1 MRTLRGPL
9 LDLVQKL
16 DELAPEPTLV
26 ELVRTLEAFELTS
39 DDVIDFVQKTQQNYS
54 RVPVVLREHYELLV
68 MTWLPG
74 QASIPHDHTNS
85 ICVVRVIQGEAVEA
99 SYGIGADG
107 YADLE
112 YETPIEAGQVVGGH
126 DAGVHSIRNASQN
139 GQLLVTVH
147 IYAPRLKE
155 FRRFE
160 PRPNTHKSPLKLYR
174 NLTPT
179 ITIVGG
185 GFSGSMAAAQILR
198 RAEMAGEPVNVELVE
213 RRGTIGEGLAYSTRE
228 SIHLLNVPAARMSAW
243 PDKPDDFLHW
253 AQRRHPG
260 VTGKDFLP
268 RQWYGEYVRESLL
281 TTAEEAGA
289 HAKLDVILDE
299 VRRLARHPQGGWMVH
314 LGRGTSFRTDAVILA
329 IGHRPPSDPIGKSWS
344 GPRARYL
351 LDPWRPFATNDV
363 GVRDQVVI
371 LGTGLTA
378 VDTAL
383 SLAEHHPQSTIT
395 MISRRGLLP
404 LSHATSAVSPARL
417 DELVEDSIA
426 RDSGL
431 QARRFCRELR
441 QLAKS
446 RMANGGDWRSVVDG
460 LRPHTA
466 KVWQAL
472 SPIERRRFL
481 SHLRPFWEVH
491 RHRMASAVAEKFQ
504 QMLTSGQLK
513 IISGKIESG
522 QADDKLV
529 HLSIRER
536 ATQQIRLIQ
545 AAWVLNCT
553 GPMPS
558 NSAEANPV
566 MGSLL
571 VEGCLRTDALALG
584 IETTPS
590 GNLIDINGEA
600 VPEIFVVGTLR
611 KPALWESTAV
621 PELRMQAADAAERVW
636 GEIKQAN
643 RLAL

>member
-1 MRTLRGPL
+1 
-9 LDLVQKL
+9 
-16 DELAPEPTLV
+16 
-26 ELVRTLEAFELTS
+26 
-39 DDVIDFVQKTQQNYS
+39 
-54 RVPVVLREHYELLV
+54 
-68 MTWLPG
+68 
-74 QASIPHDHTNS
+74 
-85 ICVVRVIQGEAVEA
+85 
-99 SYGIGADG
+99 
-107 YADLE
+107 
-112 YETPIEAGQVVGGH
+112 
-126 DAGVHSIRNASQN
+126 
-139 GQLLVTVH
+139 
-147 IYAPRLKE
+147 
-155 FRRFE
+155 
-160 PRPNTHKSPLKLYR
+160 
-174 NLTPT
+174 
-179 ITIVGG
+179 
-185 GFSGSMAAAQILR
+185 
-198 RAEMAGEPVNVELVE
+198 
-213 RRGTIGEGLAYSTRE
+213 
-228 SIHLLNVPAARMSAW
+228 
-243 PDKPDDFLHW
+243 
-253 AQRRHPG
+253 
-260 VTGKDFLP
+260 
-268 RQWYGEYVRESLL
+268 
-281 TTAEEAGA
+281 
-289 HAKLDVILDE
+289 
-299 VRRLARHPQGGWMVH
+299 
-314 LGRGTSFRTDAVILA
+314 
-329 IGHRPPSDPIGKSWS
+329 
-344 GPRARYL
+344 
-351 LDPWRPFATNDV
+351 
-363 GVRDQVVI
+363 
-371 LGTGLTA
+371 
-378 VDTAL
+378 
-383 SLAEHHPQSTIT
+383 
-395 MISRRGLLP
+395 
-404 LSHATSAVSPARL
+404 
-417 DELVEDSIA
+417 
-426 RDSGL
+426 
-431 QARRFCRELR
+431 
-441 QLAKS
+441 
-446 RMANGGDWRSVVDG
+446 MANGGDWRSVVDG